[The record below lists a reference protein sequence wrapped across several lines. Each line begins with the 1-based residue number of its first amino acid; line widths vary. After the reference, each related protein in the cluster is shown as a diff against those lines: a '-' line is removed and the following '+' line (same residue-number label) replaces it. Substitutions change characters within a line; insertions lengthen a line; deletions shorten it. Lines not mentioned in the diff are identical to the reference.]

1 MDFYKCSLLIV
12 FNKRDK
18 LIVMK
23 NYCFTILFV
32 LNILFSFNVYAAN
45 EVNVYSYRQSILIDP
60 FFDEFTKSTGIKV
73 NVLHAKKGLLE
84 RLLSEGANTPADLI
98 LTVDISR
105 LKQFVEKDVL
115 TSIKSSVLEKNIP
128 SHLRDSKNRW
138 FALSKRAR
146 IVAASKERVVTGA
159 IERIEDLADPKWK
172 GKICTRP
179 GSHAYNR
186 SLLASII
193 AAHGETGAEEW
204 AKGLVANLA
213 RKPEGN
219 DRAQAKA
226 IFEGVCDIAIM
237 NTYYYGKMKF
247 NKKNPEQ
254 KNWASAMDLIFT
266 NQNDR
271 GNHINVAGGG
281 VVKYS
286 KNKENAIALLE
297 FLTTLKAQTLYSS
310 MNYEYPVNPTMSLS
324 NELKSW
330 GEFKEDKLP
339 IEKLA
344 ELAPIAQKIID
355 RVGW

>member
-1 MDFYKCSLLIV
+1 MKNCQLLLII
-12 FNKRDK
+12 
-18 LIVMK
+18 LL
-23 NYCFTILFV
+23 TIF
-32 LNILFSFNVYAAN
+32 FSFKSYAEG
-45 EVNVYSYRQSILIDP
+45 EVNIYSYRQSILIDP
-60 FFDEFTKSTGIKV
+60 FFEEFTKLTGIKV

-84 RLLSEGANTPADLI
+84 RLLSEGANTPADLV

-105 LKQFVEKDVL
+105 LKQFVEEGVL
-115 TSIKSSVLEKNIP
+115 TSIESSLLENNVP

-146 IVAASKERVVTGA
+146 IVAVSKERVATGA
-159 IERIEDLADPKWK
+159 IKRIEDLADPKWK

-186 SLLASII
+186 SLLASIV
-193 AAHGETGAEEW
+193 AAYGEAEAEEW

-247 NKKNPEQ
+247 NEKNPEQ
-254 KNWASAMDLIFT
+254 KDWANAITLVFT

-281 VVKYS
+281 VVKYA
-286 KNKENAIALLE
+286 KNKNNAIALLE
-297 FLTTLKAQTLYSS
+297 FLTTPQAQVLYSS
-310 MNYEYPVNPTMSLS
+310 TNYEYPVNPTMSLS
-324 NELKSW
+324 NELISW
-330 GEFKEDKLP
+330 GEFKEDELP

-344 ELAPIAQKIID
+344 ELAPVAQKIID
-355 RVGW
+355 RVNW

>member
-1 MDFYKCSLLIV
+1 M
-12 FNKRDK
+12 
-18 LIVMK
+18 
-23 NYCFTILFV
+23 
-32 LNILFSFNVYAAN
+32 
-45 EVNVYSYRQSILIDP
+45 
-60 FFDEFTKSTGIKV
+60 
-73 NVLHAKKGLLE
+73 
-84 RLLSEGANTPADLI
+84 
-98 LTVDISR
+98 
-105 LKQFVEKDVL
+105 
-115 TSIKSSVLEKNIP
+115 
-128 SHLRDSKNRW
+128 
-138 FALSKRAR
+138 
-146 IVAASKERVVTGA
+146 ASKERVVTGA
-159 IERIEDLADPKWK
+159 IKRIEDLTNPKWR

-186 SLLASII
+186 SLLASIV
-193 AAHGETGAEEW
+193 AAHGETEAEEW

-247 NKKNPEQ
+247 NEKNPEQ
-254 KNWASAMDLIFT
+254 KDWANAINIIFT

-281 VVKYS
+281 VVKHS
-286 KNKENAIALLE
+286 KNKDNAIALLE
-297 FLTTLKAQTLYSS
+297 FLTTPKAQALYSS
-310 MNYEYPVNPTMSLS
+310 INYEYPVNPIMSLS
-324 NELKSW
+324 DELASW

>member
-1 MDFYKCSLLIV
+1 
-12 FNKRDK
+12 
-18 LIVMK
+18 MK
-23 NYCFTILFV
+23 NHFVKFIIVLTFISCFFE
-32 LNILFSFNVYAAN
+32 SVYAKD
-45 EVNVYSYRQSILIDP
+45 EVNVYSYRQPILINP
-60 FFDEFTKSTGIKV
+60 FFEEFTKTTGIKV

-84 RLLSEGANTPADLI
+84 RLLAEGEDTPADLV
-98 LTVDISR
+98 LTVDIAR
-105 LKQFVEKDVL
+105 LNQFVKEDVL
-115 TSIKSSVLEKNIP
+115 QPIQSSILIDNIP
-128 SHLRDSKNRW
+128 SHLRDSENRW

-146 IVAASKERVVTGA
+146 IVAVSKERISDGA
-159 IERIEDLADPKWK
+159 IKKIEDLTDPKWK
-172 GKICTRP
+172 GKICTRI
-179 GSHAYNR
+179 GSHDYNR

-193 AAHGETGAEEW
+193 ASHGEEVAENW

-226 IFEGVCDIAIM
+226 IYEGVCDIAIM
-237 NTYYYGKMKF
+237 NTYYFGKMKF
-247 NKKNPEQ
+247 NEKNPEQ
-254 KNWASAMDLIFT
+254 KNWAQSINLVFT
-266 NQNDR
+266 NQEDR

-297 FLTTLKAQTLYSS
+297 FLTQPKAQNLYSY
-310 MNYEYPVNPTMSLS
+310 MNYEYPVNPNMSLS
-324 NELKSW
+324 EELKSW

>member
-1 MDFYKCSLLIV
+1 
-12 FNKRDK
+12 
-18 LIVMK
+18 MK
-23 NYCFTILFV
+23 NNQLLVATLFTIIFA
-32 LNILFSFNVYAAN
+32 FKTYADS
-45 EVNVYSYRQSILIDP
+45 EVNVYSYRQPILIDP
-60 FFDEFTKSTGIKV
+60 FFEEFTKSTGIKV

-84 RLLSEGANTPADLI
+84 RLLSEGANTPADLV

-105 LKQFVEKDVL
+105 LKQFVEEDIL
-115 TSIKSSVLEKNIP
+115 APIESSVLQKNIP
-128 SHLRDSKNRW
+128 SHLRDSQNRW

-146 IVAASKERVVTGA
+146 IVAISKARVAIGD
-159 IERIEDLADPKWK
+159 IERIEDLANPKWK

-226 IFEGVCDIAIM
+226 IFEGVCDLAVM

-247 NKKNPEQ
+247 NEKNPEQ
-254 KNWASAMDLIFT
+254 KDWANAITLVFT

-286 KNKENAIALLE
+286 KNKNNAIALLE
-297 FLTTLKAQTLYSS
+297 FLTTQRAQTLYSS
-310 MNYEYPVNPTMSLS
+310 INYEYPVNPNVFLS
-324 NELKSW
+324 DELKLW
-330 GEFKEDKLP
+330 GEFKEDELL

-344 ELAPIAQKIID
+344 ELAPAAQKIID

>member
-1 MDFYKCSLLIV
+1 
-12 FNKRDK
+12 
-18 LIVMK
+18 MK
-23 NYCFTILFV
+23 IFQFFFIILF
-32 LNILFSFNVYAAN
+32 FSIVALKVFAVD
-45 EVNVYSYRQSILIDP
+45 EVNVYSYRQPILINP
-60 FFDEFTKSTGIKV
+60 FFEEFTKLTGIKV
-73 NVLHAKKGLLE
+73 NVLHAKKGSLE
-84 RLLSEGANTPADLI
+84 RLLSEGANTPADLV

-105 LKQFVEKDVL
+105 LKQFVEEDVL
-115 TSIKSSVLEKNIP
+115 APIESSILENNIP
-128 SHLRDSKNRW
+128 AHLRDSQNRW
-138 FALSKRAR
+138 FAFSKRAR
-146 IVAASKERVVTGA
+146 IIAVSKERVATGD
-159 IERIEDLADPKWK
+159 IKRIEDLADPKWK

-186 SLLASII
+186 SLLASIV
-193 AAHGETGAEEW
+193 AAHGEISAEEW
-204 AKGLVANLA
+204 VKKLVKNLA

-226 IFEGVCDIAIM
+226 IFEGVCDIAVM

-254 KNWASAMDLIFT
+254 KNWANAIDLVFT

-286 KNKENAIALLE
+286 KNKENAVALLE
-297 FLTTLKAQTLYSS
+297 FLTTPKAQNLYSL
-310 MNYEYPVNPTMSLS
+310 MNYEYPVNPTMSLTD
-324 NELKSW
+324 ELKSW
-330 GEFKEDKLP
+330 GKFKEDELP

-344 ELAPIAQKIID
+344 ELSLIAQKIID

>member
-1 MDFYKCSLLIV
+1 MKFFIIFCNVLLI
-12 FNKRDK
+12 
-18 LIVMK
+18 
-23 NYCFTILFV
+23 TILSSK
-32 LNILFSFNVYAAN
+32 SFASG
-45 EVNVYSYRQSILIDP
+45 EVNVYSYRQPILIDP
-60 FFDEFTKSTGIKV
+60 FFEEFTKSTGIKV

-115 TSIKSSVLEKNIP
+115 IPIDSSILKKNIP

-146 IVAASKERVVTGA
+146 IVVISKDRVPVGA
-159 IERIEDLADPKWK
+159 ITKIEDLADPKWE
-172 GKICTRP
+172 GKICTRS

-193 AAHGETGAEEW
+193 ATHGEEGAEEW
-204 AKGLVANLA
+204 AKGLVKNLA

-226 IFEGVCDIAIM
+226 IYEGVCDVALM
-237 NTYYYGKMKF
+237 NTYYFGKMKF
-247 NKKNPEQ
+247 NEKNPEQ
-254 KNWASAMDLIFT
+254 KDWAKAINLIFT
-266 NQNDR
+266 NQTDR
-271 GNHINVAGGG
+271 GNHINVTGGG
-281 VVKYS
+281 IVKYS
-286 KNKENAIALLE
+286 KNKENAIDLLE
-297 FLTTLKAQTLYSS
+297 FLTNPKAQMLYSS
-310 MNYEYPVNPTMSLS
+310 MNYEYPVNLKVPLS
-324 NELKSW
+324 DELKSW
-330 GEFKEDKLP
+330 GEFKEDELP

-344 ELAPIAQKIID
+344 ELAPIAQKIIN

>member
-1 MDFYKCSLLIV
+1 
-12 FNKRDK
+12 
-18 LIVMK
+18 MK

-32 LNILFSFNVYAAN
+32 LNILFSFNVYASN
-45 EVNVYSYRQSILIDP
+45 EVNVYSYRQPILIDP

-105 LKQFVEKDVL
+105 LKQFVEEDVL

-128 SHLRDSKNRW
+128 LHLKDSENRL

-146 IVAASKERVVTGA
+146 IVVVSKERVATGA

-193 AAHGETGAEEW
+193 AANGETGAEEW
-204 AKGLVANLA
+204 AKNLVANLA

-226 IFEGVCDIAIM
+226 IFEGVCDIAVM

-247 NKKNPEQ
+247 NEKNPEQ
-254 KNWASAMDLIFT
+254 KEWANAIDLVFT
-266 NQNDR
+266 NQHDR

-297 FLTTLKAQTLYSS
+297 FLTTPKAQTLYSS

-330 GEFKEDKLP
+330 GEFKGDKLP

>member
-1 MDFYKCSLLIV
+1 MQLKNTTLSIPSHVAIIMDG
-12 FNKRDK
+12 NNRW
-18 LIVMK
+18 
-23 NYCFTILFV
+23 
-32 LNILFSFNVYAAN
+32 
-45 EVNVYSYRQSILIDP
+45 
-60 FFDEFTKSTGIKV
+60 
-73 NVLHAKKGLLE
+73 AKKNKLHGVDGHQKGVERAREAGILQPVRSRTLL
-84 RLLSEGANTPADLI
+84 
-98 LTVDISR
+98 
-105 LKQFVEKDVL
+105 
-115 TSIKSSVLEKNIP
+115 KNIP
-128 SHLRDSKNRW
+128 AKMRDPDGYW
-138 FALSKRAR
+138 YGLTVRASV
-146 IVAASKERVVTGA
+146 IVYSKERVKVN
-159 IERIEDLADPKWK
+159 ELSSYEDLADSKWK

-186 SLLASII
+186 SLLASIV
-193 AAHGETGAEEW
+193 AAHGETKAEEW

-213 RKPEGN
+213 RQPEGN

-247 NKKNPEQ
+247 NEKNPEQ
-254 KNWASAMDLIFT
+254 KDWANAITLIFT

-281 VVKYS
+281 VVKHS
-286 KNKENAIALLE
+286 KNKNNAIALLE
-297 FLTTLKAQTLYSS
+297 FLTTPKAQALYSS
-310 MNYEYPVNPTMSLS
+310 INYEYPVNPIMSLS
-324 NELKSW
+324 DELATW

>member
-1 MDFYKCSLLIV
+1 MYK
-12 FNKRDK
+12 
-18 LIVMK
+18 
-23 NYCFTILFV
+23 
-32 LNILFSFNVYAAN
+32 
-45 EVNVYSYRQSILIDP
+45 RQPILINP
-60 FFDEFTKSTGIKV
+60 FFEEFTKSTGIKV

-84 RLLSEGANTPADLI
+84 RLLSEGANTPADLV

-115 TSIKSSVLEKNIP
+115 TPIESSALQKNIP
-128 SHLRDSKNRW
+128 SHLRDSNNRW

-146 IVAASKERVVTGA
+146 VVVASKERVATGA
-159 IERIEDLADPKWK
+159 IERIEDLTNPKWK

-186 SLLASII
+186 SLLASIV
-193 AAHGETGAEEW
+193 AEHGEKEAEEW

-213 RKPEGN
+213 RQPEGN

-247 NKKNPEQ
+247 NEKNPEQ
-254 KNWASAMDLIFT
+254 KDWANAINIIFT

-281 VVKYS
+281 VVKHS
-286 KNKENAIALLE
+286 KNKDNAIALLE
-297 FLTTLKAQTLYSS
+297 FLTTPKAQALYSS
-310 MNYEYPVNPTMSLS
+310 INYEYPVNPIMSLS
-324 NELKSW
+324 DELASW
-330 GEFKEDKLP
+330 GEFKEDKLQ

>member
-1 MDFYKCSLLIV
+1 
-12 FNKRDK
+12 
-18 LIVMK
+18 MK
-23 NYCFTILFV
+23 KYLSVILV
-32 LNILFSFNVYAAN
+32 ALSIDMLVSNVAFAN
-45 EVNVYSYRQSILIDP
+45 EEVNVYSYRQPILINP
-60 FFDEFTKSTGIKV
+60 FFEEFTNSTGIKV

-84 RLLSEGANTPADLI
+84 RLLAEGSDTPADLV

-105 LKQFVEKDVL
+105 LSQFVEEGVL
-115 TSIKSSVLEKNIP
+115 MPINSSVLIKNIP
-128 SHLRDSKNRW
+128 SHLRDSENRW

-146 IVAASKERVVTGA
+146 IIAVSKDRIPDGA
-159 IERIEDLADPKWK
+159 IRNIEDLANPKWK

-179 GSHAYNR
+179 GSHDYNR

-193 AAHGETGAEEW
+193 AAHGEKVAEDW

-226 IFEGVCDIAIM
+226 IYEGVCDIALM
-237 NTYYYGKMKF
+237 NTYYFGKMKF
-247 NKKNPEQ
+247 NEKNPEQ
-254 KNWASAMDLIFT
+254 KKWAQSINLVFS
-266 NQNDR
+266 NQQNR
-271 GNHINVAGGG
+271 GNHINIAGGG

-286 KNKENAIALLE
+286 QNKANAIALLE
-297 FLTTLKAQTLYSS
+297 FLTEPKAQELYSS

-324 NELKSW
+324 AELKSW

-344 ELAPIAQKIID
+344 EFSAAAQKIID

>member
-1 MDFYKCSLLIV
+1 MKKYIWILIAI
-12 FNKRDK
+12 FMIMIGFANS
-18 LIVMK
+18 
-23 NYCFTILFV
+23 
-32 LNILFSFNVYAAN
+32 SFAKG
-45 EVNVYSYRQSILIDP
+45 EVNVYSYRQPILIDP
-60 FFDEFTKSTGIKV
+60 FFEKFTKSTGIKV

-84 RLLSEGANTPADLI
+84 RLLAEGADTPADLV
-98 LTVDISR
+98 LTVDIAR
-105 LKQFVEKDVL
+105 LNQFVKKDVL
-115 TSIKSSVLEKNIP
+115 VSIKSLILENNIP
-128 SHLRDSKNRW
+128 SYLRDSENKW

-146 IVAASKERVVTGA
+146 IIAISKDRVPTGA
-159 IERIEDLADPKWK
+159 ITKVEDLADPKWK
-172 GKICTRP
+172 GKICTRK
-179 GSHAYNR
+179 GSHDYNR

-193 AAHGETGAEEW
+193 AVQGEVAAENW

-226 IFEGVCDIAIM
+226 IYEGVCDIAIM

-247 NKKNPEQ
+247 NEKDTEQ
-254 KNWASAMDLIFT
+254 KEWAKAIDIVFT

-286 KNKENAIALLE
+286 KNKDNAIALLE
-297 FLTTLKAQTLYSS
+297 FLTKPKAQALYSS
-310 MNYEYPVNPTMSLS
+310 MNYEYPVNPKMSL
-324 NELKSW
+324 NEELQSW

-344 ELAPIAQKIID
+344 ELAPTAQKIID

>member
-1 MDFYKCSLLIV
+1 MSVGK
-12 FNKRDK
+12 
-18 LIVMK
+18 
-23 NYCFTILFV
+23 
-32 LNILFSFNVYAAN
+32 
-45 EVNVYSYRQSILIDP
+45 EVNVYSYRQPILINP
-60 FFDEFTKSTGIKV
+60 FFEEFTKNTGIKV

-84 RLLSEGANTPADLI
+84 RILAEGEDTPADLI
-98 LTVDISR
+98 LTVDIAR
-105 LKQFVEKDVL
+105 LNQFVKEDVL
-115 TSIKSSVLEKNIP
+115 QPIQSSILIDNIP
-128 SHLRDSKNRW
+128 SHLRDSEDRW

-146 IVAASKERVVTGA
+146 IVAVSKERIVDGA
-159 IERIEDLADPKWK
+159 INKIEDLADPKWK
-172 GKICTRP
+172 GKICTRA
-179 GSHAYNR
+179 GSHDYNR

-193 AAHGETGAEEW
+193 ASHDEEVAENW

-226 IFEGVCDIAIM
+226 IYEGVCDIVLM
-237 NTYYYGKMKF
+237 NTYYFGKMKF
-247 NKKNPEQ
+247 NEKNPEQ
-254 KNWASAMDLIFT
+254 KKWAQSINLVFT
-266 NQNDR
+266 NQEDR

-297 FLTTLKAQTLYSS
+297 FLTQPKAQSLYSY
-310 MNYEYPVNPTMSLS
+310 MNYEYPVNPNMSLS
-324 NELKSW
+324 EELKSW

>member
-1 MDFYKCSLLIV
+1 
-12 FNKRDK
+12 
-18 LIVMK
+18 MK
-23 NYCFTILFV
+23 KYIFGLSMFMVITCV
-32 LNILFSFNVYAAN
+32 LTEQSFAKG
-45 EVNVYSYRQSILIDP
+45 EVNVYSYRQPILIDP
-60 FFDEFTKSTGIKV
+60 FFQEFTGQTGIKV

-84 RLLSEGANTPADLI
+84 RLLAEGADTPADLV

-105 LKQFVEKDVL
+105 LSQFVEKGLFQAVNS
-115 TSIKSSVLEKNIP
+115 TVLEKNIP
-128 SHLRDSKNRW
+128 SHLRDSENRW

-146 IVAASKERVVTGA
+146 IIAISRERVPAGA
-159 IERIEDLADPKWK
+159 ITRIEDLTNPQWN
-172 GKICTRP
+172 GKICTRK

-193 AAHGETGAEEW
+193 AANGEKSAEDW
-204 AKGLVANLA
+204 AKGLVNNLA
-213 RKPEGN
+213 RIPEGN

-247 NKKNPEQ
+247 NTKNPEQ
-254 KNWASAMDLIFT
+254 KKWANAIKLVFT
-266 NQNDR
+266 NQDDR

-297 FLTTLKAQTLYSS
+297 FLTQPKAQSLYSL

-330 GEFKEDKLP
+330 GEFKEDELQ

-344 ELAPIAQKIID
+344 ELTIVAQKIID

>member
-1 MDFYKCSLLIV
+1 MK
-12 FNKRDK
+12 
-18 LIVMK
+18 K
-23 NYCFTILFV
+23 NYFLIIFIVNALF
-32 LNILFSFNVYAAN
+32 IFNSSTAS
-45 EVNVYSYRQSILIDP
+45 EVNVYSYRQPILIDP
-60 FFDEFTKSTGIKV
+60 FFEEFTKLSGIKV

-84 RLLSEGANTPADLI
+84 RLLSEGANTPADI
-98 LTVDISR
+98 VLTVDISR
-105 LKQFVEKDVL
+105 LKQFVDEDVL
-115 TSIKSSVLEKNIP
+115 IPIESSVLENNIP
-128 SHLRDSKNRW
+128 LHLRDSQSRW

-146 IVAASKERVVTGA
+146 IVAVSKERVATGT
-159 IERIEDLADPKWK
+159 IEKIEDLADPKWK

-186 SLLASII
+186 SLLASIV
-193 AAHGETGAEEW
+193 AEHGEAGAEEW
-204 AKGLVANLA
+204 AKGLVKNLA

-226 IFEGVCDIAIM
+226 IFEGVCDIAVM

-247 NKKNPEQ
+247 NEKNTEQ
-254 KNWASAMDLIFT
+254 KDWANAINLVFT
-266 NQNDR
+266 NQNGR

-297 FLTTLKAQTLYSS
+297 FLTTPKAQSLYSS

-330 GEFKEDKLP
+330 GEFKEDELP

-344 ELAPIAQKIID
+344 ELAPVAQKIID